1 LSDTAPA
8 IKGLIHREH
17 GQHGD
22 GAVSDW
28 VDRWSYL
35 VAPHARVLD
44 VACGRG
50 RHVRHFAARGAHVT
64 GIDRD
69 ADALSPLQDLGRM
82 VTADIEGGPWPL
94 PGEVFDAVIVTNY
107 LWRKLFPVLLQSVAP
122 GGVLIYET
130 FGHLQWQHGRPS
142 NPAFLLQPLE
152 LIDWVRG
159 QHPDAPPPLPS
170 FQVRAYEDGELA
182 NPPRHVQRMVAT
194 RSA

>member
-1 LSDTAPA
+1 MSNATPA
-8 IKGLIHREH
+8 IKGPVHSEH

-35 VAPHARVLD
+35 IAPNARVLD
-44 VACGRG
+44 VACGSG
-50 RHVRHFAARGAHVT
+50 RHVRHFAARRAHVT
-64 GIDRD
+64 GIDRN
-69 ADALSPLQDLGRM
+69 ADALVPLQGLGRM

-94 PGEVFDAVIVTNY
+94 PDEMFDAVIVTNY

-130 FGHLQWQHGRPS
+130 FGHLQGQHGRPN

-159 QHPDAPPPLPS
+159 QHPDAPPPTPT
-170 FQVRAYEDGELA
+170 FHVRAFEDGELS
-182 NPPRHVQRMVAT
+182 NPTRHVQRIVAT
-194 RSA
+194 RTV